1 LALATAGA
9 FLSQSAV
16 SFAKYLQQY
25 EAKWKV
31 IESIKELSDYPSRT
45 LYSTWDLS
53 FARIQQQNARAAN
66 LLRFLAYLDY
76 QDIWYDLL
84 QGGQGGDQPAWFT
97 ELASDEFIF
106 EDAIQTLTRYCLV
119 ESHHQ
124 TGTYSLHVCV
134 HDWTLDGL
142 NHDVDATLY

>member
-66 LLRFLAYLDY
+66 LLRFLAYLDH

-84 QGGQGGDQPAWFT
+84 QGGRGGDQPAWFT

-106 EDAIQTLTRYCLV
+106 EDAIQALIQYCLV
-119 ESHHQ
+119 GPIIRPEH
-124 TGTYSLHVCV
+124 TAFTCAFTIGL
-134 HDWTLDGL
+134 WT
-142 NHDVDATLY
+142 V